1 MDCVCEQLVSK
12 KRTGADVLKV
22 IGLILAAAIV
32 SMLCVLGAGF
42 ISPILFFGVPGAI
55 ALCVWLVRNINS
67 EYEYI
72 ITNNQMDV
80 DKIIAKSRRKRM
92 ITIDLSKAQDF
103 TEKEPP
109 ENGNRAKT
117 TVHASSGNENDVAYL
132 FVEHGDYG
140 TVMLIFSPNEKTKK
154 AIVQQVPGMLR
165 TRLQS
170 HAK

>member
-1 MDCVCEQLVSK
+1 MDSVCEQLVAK

-22 IGLILAAAIV
+22 IGLILAAAVV

-55 ALCVWLVRNINS
+55 ALCVWLVRSISS

-80 DKIIAKSRRKRM
+80 DKIIGKSRRKRM

-103 TEKEPP
+103 TENEPP
-109 ENGNRAKT
+109 ENGNRART

-132 FVEHGDYG
+132 YVEHGDYG
-140 TVMLIFSPNEKTKK
+140 TVLLIFSPNEKTKK

-165 TRLQS
+165 TRLQRNG
-170 HAK
+170 K

>member
-1 MDCVCEQLVSK
+1 MDCVCEQLVAK
-12 KRTGADVLKV
+12 KRTGADIAKKVLLIIATV
-22 IGLILAAAIV
+22 IICV
-32 SMLCVLGAGF
+32 LCVYFFPWFL
-42 ISPILFFGVPGAI
+42 PLVFGVPLSI
-55 ALCVWLVRNINS
+55 WLCIWLCRNISS

-80 DKIIAKSRRKRM
+80 DKIIGKSKRKRM

-109 ENGNRAKT
+109 QNGNRAKT
-117 TVHASSGNENDVAYL
+117 TVHASSGEENDVAYL

-140 TVMLIFSPNEKTKK
+140 TVMLIFSPNEKIKK

>member
-1 MDCVCEQLVSK
+1 MDCVCEQLVARK
-12 KRTGADVLKV
+12 WTNIDTLK
-22 IGLILAAAIV
+22 IFGLITATAII
-32 SMLCVLGAGF
+32 SSLCVLGMAF
-42 ISPILFFGVPGAI
+42 IAPILFFGIPGSI
-55 ALCVWLVRNINS
+55 CLCVWLCKNVRA

-72 ITNNQMDV
+72 ITNNQMDI
-80 DKIIAKSRRKRM
+80 DKIIGKSRRKRM

-103 TEKEPP
+103 TENQPP
-109 ENGNRAKT
+109 ENGNRART

-132 FVEHGDYG
+132 YVEHGDYG